1 MQAYEELKLFYTRE
15 DVTGVKSR
23 YSRNVK
29 FINVAAVEHH
39 YSRAKPEKA
48 VKEFLQ
54 ASIHGIDDYCD
65 SELLESIKYED
76 ILTCG
81 DPKPGKRVVI
91 TGAPG
96 CGKTTLSRQL
106 CRDIYSQVICNAY
119 QLAILV
125 ELRRLRSRWDLT
137 KGDIDLP
144 FLLHH
149 LNLPELCAVIEEQ
162 AGSGV
167 ILILDGFDEAADWL
181 GKSPFLSRLLTAQD
195 RYLSNCDVFITT
207 RPSQYLDLTTMIETP
222 TFHIEI
228 LGFTSD
234 NIDNFVESYFDSDLG
249 KAEEVIQRLK
259 ALPLVRGMCRV
270 PRILEIVCMVQEY
283 LDDNPLPEN
292 LSGIFLKYICHQL
305 EEYLSETHP
314 SVKERIRNLL
324 EVPEDLFPGFY
335 QLCEMA
341 YKCCLDQR
349 LILTDEDL
357 GNLKKYVDT
366 RGSIYNLLF
375 SEDID
380 DRSPIAGVLYQ
391 FPHKTV
397 QEALGA
403 VHIGHQS
410 KEEQKSIW
418 IEQFGVTETAE
429 IWRMYCGLTKLEHV
443 DLVSL
448 SVSPSPPSTKSDLPD
463 WDFTL
468 KNTVIF
474 GLPSTLAI
482 YPIFM
487 NDREQS
493 NAIQCHILDD
503 DAGKLVM
510 VSLYEAQDESIS
522 NQVLQAVFKNT
533 IRADI
538 HSPYDSHVLTYVISH
553 HPSLQK
559 VHLKFEDYSDLS
571 EGGE

>member
-39 YSRAKPEKA
+39 YSRAKPKKA

-81 DPKPGKRVVI
+81 GQISGKRVVI
-91 TGAPG
+91 AGAPG

-106 CRDIYSQVICNAY
+106 CKDIYSQALPHAY

-125 ELRRLRSRWDLT
+125 ELRRLRLHWDPT

-144 FLLHH
+144 FLLQH
-149 LNLPELCAVIEEQ
+149 LNLPELCPVIEEQ
-162 AGSGV
+162 DGTGV
-167 ILILDGFDEAADWL
+167 ILILDGFDEVADWL
-181 GKSPFLSRLLTAQD
+181 GKSPFLSRLLSVKD
-195 RYLSNCDVFITT
+195 RYLSKCDVFITT
-207 RPSQYLDLTTMIETP
+207 RPSRYHDLTTMIETP
-222 TFHIEI
+222 TFYIEI

-234 NIDNFVESYFDSDLG
+234 NIDSFVKSYFDSDSG
-249 KAEEVIQRLK
+249 KAEEVIDRLE
-259 ALPLVRGMCRV
+259 ALPLVQGMCRF

-283 LDDNPLPEN
+283 LDDDPLPEN

-314 SVKERIRNLL
+314 SIKRRIQNLL
-324 EVPEDLFPGFY
+324 EVPKDLFPGFY
-335 QLCEMA
+335 QLCEVA

-357 GNLKKYVDT
+357 GDLKKYVDT

-375 SEDID
+375 SEDVD
-380 DRSPIAGVLYQ
+380 DPSPIACVLYQ

-403 VHIGHQS
+403 VHNGHQS

-418 IEQFGVTETAE
+418 MKHFGVPETAE

-443 DLVSL
+443 DLISL
-448 SVSPSPPSTKSDLPD
+448 SASLSPPSVYELDWEFTHYVMEHRLYVSDYAAYPVSINRAPITQHLIPD
-463 WDFTL
+463 D
-468 KNTVIF
+468 N
-474 GLPSTLAI
+474 
-482 YPIFM
+482 
-487 NDREQS
+487 
-493 NAIQCHILDD
+493 
-503 DAGKLVM
+503 AGKLVM
-510 VSLYEAQDESIS
+510 MSLYEAQDESVS
-522 NQVLQAVFKNT
+522 NQVLQAVFKNS
-533 IRADI
+533 ICADI
-538 HSPYDSHVLTYVISH
+538 HSPYDSHVSVYAISH
-553 HPSLQK
+553 HPSLQE
-559 VHLKFEDYSDLS
+559 VNLKFEDYSDLS
-571 EGGE
+571 RSGE

>member
-1 MQAYEELKLFYTRE
+1 M
-15 DVTGVKSR
+15 KSR
-23 YSRNVK
+23 YAWNVK
-29 FINVAAVEHH
+29 FINLAAVERY
-39 YSRAKPEKA
+39 YSRAKPKKD
-48 VKEFLQ
+48 VKEFLE
-54 ASIHGIDDYCD
+54 AAIHGIDGYCAR
-65 SELLESIKYED
+65 SKMIKYED
-76 ILTCG
+76 ILTCSNQ
-81 DPKPGKRVVI
+81 KPGKRVVI
-91 TGAPG
+91 AGAPG

-106 CRDIYSQVICNAY
+106 CRDIYSQALCNAY

-125 ELRRLRSRWDLT
+125 ELRRLRLLWAPSA
-137 KGDIDLP
+137 KKDIDLP

-149 LNLPELCAVIEEQ
+149 LNLPELCPVIEEQ
-162 AGSGV
+162 AGTGV
-167 ILILDGFDEAADWL
+167 ILILDGFDEVADWL
-181 GKSPFLSRLLTAQD
+181 GKSPFLSRLLSVKD
-195 RYLSNCDVFITT
+195 LYLSNCDVFITT
-207 RPSQYLDLTTMIETP
+207 RPSQYLDLTCMIETS

-234 NIDNFVESYFDSDLG
+234 NIDSFVESYFDSDLG
-249 KAEEVIQRLK
+249 KAEEVIHHLK
-259 ALPLVRGMCRV
+259 TLPLVRGMCRI

-314 SVKERIRNLL
+314 SVRKRIRNLL

-335 QLCEMA
+335 QLCEVA

-357 GNLKKYVDT
+357 GDLKKFIDT

-375 SEDID
+375 SEDVD

-403 VHIGHQS
+403 VHIGLQS

-418 IEQFGVTETAE
+418 IEQFGVPETAE

-443 DLVSL
+443 DLASL
-448 SVSPSPPSTKSDLPD
+448 SDSLFNFPPPIDKLDWEFIHYVMERKSCVCDMVVFPVSI
-463 WDFTL
+463 
-468 KNTVIF
+468 NRE
-474 GLPSTLAI
+474 
-482 YPIFM
+482 PIT
-487 NDREQS
+487 QYL
-493 NAIQCHILDD
+493 IPD
-503 DAGKLVM
+503 DASNLVM
-510 VSLYEAQDESIS
+510 MSLYEAKDKSIS
-522 NQVLQAVFKNT
+522 NLILQTVFKNT
-533 IRADI
+533 VCAKIYY
-538 HSPYDSHVLTYVISH
+538 PYDAHVLKYARSH

-559 VHLKFEDYSDLS
+559 VRLKFLYYSVLS
-571 EGGE
+571 ESGERQIIV